1 MFLVANNRI
10 HSGYVKHKCTSSKN
24 FKQLTNFAGHKSR
37 LRSYWKIPDHTELVA
52 LAKSPLPLQFGQET
66 TAFADSI
73 AYIKLVRQDS
83 RRFSTDGDVF
93 THQKTYSQCSC
104 SPSPWAPSK
113 SRSFAN
119 ILISQA
125 KTKHLCPSRK
135 IGQENGSL
143 ASTSGKLLCVFLNS
157 VSICYPLF
165 IGSN

>member
-10 HSGYVKHKCTSSKN
+10 HSGYVKHKWTSSKN
-24 FKQLTNFAGHKSR
+24 FKQLTK
-37 LRSYWKIPDHTELVA
+37 LCRSQIQTQKLLENSWSHWIGGFGKITIASAVD
-52 LAKSPLPLQFGQET
+52 QET
-66 TAFADSI
+66 AAFADSI
-73 AYIKLVRQDS
+73 AYIKLLRQDS
-83 RRFSTDGDVF
+83 RRFSTAGDGF

-104 SPSPWAPSK
+104 SPSPWTPSK

-125 KTKHLCPSRK
+125 KIKRLCPSRK
-135 IGQENGSL
+135 TGQENWSL
-143 ASTSGKLLCVFLNS
+143 ASTSGKLFCVFLNS